1 MSKDPRPTSR
11 LIVDVLAYTAARL
24 VLVVALTAAILGV
37 GHLAGIRE
45 FPVVV
50 ALLFA
55 IVIGLPV
62 GIWVFTPLRRRAN
75 ESIAVWD
82 ERRRRDREQL
92 QSRLRGGVD
101 GRPAGRDGKTD
112 T

>member
-1 MSKDPRPTSR
+1 MSEDPRPTSR

-24 VLVVALTAAILGV
+24 VLVVVLTAAILGV

-55 IVIGLPV
+55 IVVGLPL

-92 QSRLRGGVD
+92 RSRLRGGP
-101 GRPAGRDGKTD
+101 GGQGAGRDGGTES
-112 T
+112 